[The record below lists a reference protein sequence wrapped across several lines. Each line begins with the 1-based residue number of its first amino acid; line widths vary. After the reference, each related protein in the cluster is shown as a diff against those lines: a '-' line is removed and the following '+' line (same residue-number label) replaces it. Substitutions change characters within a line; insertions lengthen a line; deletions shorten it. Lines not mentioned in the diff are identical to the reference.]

1 MDSRKDLLLAFGI
14 IALGIA
20 VIAIAYSWPE
30 PLIRDA
36 VGPRAFPYALGLLF
50 VFGGAFVA
58 WQRVRAMHAAAGYV
72 VPDEG
77 GEEEDGVPASGLRA
91 MTIIGLCVV
100 YTLILNPIGFIVATP
115 PFIALALITMKER
128 SPVTVV
134 ATSLAFTAI
143 TYLLIHTV
151 LGGRL
156 PDGVLEGMLPF

>member
-1 MDSRKDLLLAFGI
+1 MDSRKDLLLSFGV

-36 VGPRAFPYALGLLF
+36 VGPRAFPYGLGLLF
-50 VFGGAFVA
+50 VLGGGFVVF
-58 WQRVRAMHAAAGYV
+58 QRLRNMHASNGYH

-91 MTIIGLCVV
+91 MTMIGLCAL
-100 YTLILNPIGFIVATP
+100 YTYLLNPIGFIVLTP
-115 PFIALALITMKER
+115 PYIALSLITMKER
-128 SPVTVV
+128 SPVLVV
-134 ATSLAFTAI
+134 TTSLAFTAI

-156 PDGVLEGMLPF
+156 PEGILEGMLPF

>member
-1 MDSRKDLLLAFGI
+1 MDSRKDLLLAFGV

-36 VGPRAFPYALGLLF
+36 VGPRAFPYGLGLLF
-50 VFGGAFVA
+50 VLGGAFVA
-58 WQRVRAMHAAAGYV
+58 WQRLRNMHAAAGYQ

-91 MTIIGLCVV
+91 MTIIGLCAV
-100 YTLILNPIGFIVATP
+100 YTLLFNSIGFIVLTP

-128 SPVTVV
+128 NPVTVV
-134 ATSLAFTAI
+134 VTSVAFTVI

-156 PDGVLEGMLPF
+156 PEGLLQGMLPF